1 MATIRR
7 QVKNIVNK
15 YSEAEVK
22 VREATSND
30 PWGPSTSLMSEI
42 SDLTYNVLAFVEIM
56 TMIWKRLNDHGKN
69 WRHVYKALTLLEY
82 LVKTGT
88 ARIAQQCKENIF
100 AIQTLKDFQFV
111 DRDGKDQGINVR
123 ERAKQLVLLLKDDE
137 RLKSE
142 REHALQTKER
152 LARSVTALSSS
163 GARITLNGSGPPA
176 NVGRQDIPG
185 PDVVAG
191 NNGATPSASELETA
205 RPKNT
210 GEEELQLQLA
220 LAMSKEE
227 AERPVLDCEED
238 VQLQLALNIS
248 KEEQNQE
255 ERLRR
260 GDDLRLKMALEE
272 SQKGG
277 ASPSPPA
284 TESSLLDLVDI
295 FTAPP
300 ATAPG
305 IWLGA
310 PGAPGADCVQTLPK
324 TWGLQPAFPEAP
336 TEPLPSPWAAIGGA
350 SVLVAAEP
358 SPWLPTAPPIVQC
371 ENQTSGPWAVSP
383 QTPSPPAMT
392 SESEVSG
399 PDPWTAVPASA
410 SLPVSFSTEV
420 DPWPFLDSASQPEPA
435 VSDTQPAFD
444 PFGSTSATSEPLVRS
459 MTVSPQTTSSASDVP
474 TQRRSL
480 ISNSRTP
487 SPTAFGMTSL
497 SEVLPSTTLTPS
509 ARCTP
514 ESFLG
519 PAAALVDLDALVSGT
534 QTSVQPVSATASRT
548 NPFLNAG
555 STSPTTLGNPFGVF
569 PTPALKTSPIMGAPA
584 SARNGPGATPVL
596 PGIPT
601 IYNLPP
607 ANLPQTKISNNP
619 FLM

>member
-123 ERAKQLVLLLKDDE
+123 ERAKQLVVLLKDDE

-163 GARITLNGSGPPA
+163 GARITPNGSGPPA
-176 NVGRQDIPG
+176 NAGLQEIPG
-185 PDVVAG
+185 PGVVAG
-191 NNGATPSASELETA
+191 SNGATPSASELETA

-227 AERPVLDCEED
+227 AER
-238 VQLQLALNIS
+238 
-248 KEEQNQE
+248 E

-272 SQKGG
+272 SQKGDS
-277 ASPSPPA
+277 SPSPPA
-284 TESSLLDLVDI
+284 TESSLLDLVDV

-310 PGAPGADCVQTLPK
+310 PTADCVQTVPK
-324 TWGLQPAFPEAP
+324 TWGMQPAFPEAP
-336 TEPLPSPWAAIGGA
+336 TEPLPSPWAAIGA
-350 SVLVAAEP
+350 SLPVAAEP
-358 SPWLPTAPPIVQC
+358 SPWLPTAPPTVQC
-371 ENQTSGPWAVSP
+371 ENQTSGPWTVSP
-383 QTPSPPAMT
+383 PTRSPSAMT
-392 SESEVSG
+392 SESEVSV
-399 PDPWTAVPASA
+399 PDPWTAVPTS
-410 SLPVSFSTEV
+410 SLPFSFSTAV
-420 DPWPFLDSASQPEPA
+420 DSWSFLDSSSQPEPA

-444 PFGSTSATSEPLVRS
+444 PFGVTATSEPLGRS
-459 MTVSPQTTSSASDVP
+459 MTVSPQTTSSSSDVP
-474 TQRRSL
+474 AQRQSL
-480 ISNSRTP
+480 LSNSRTP
-487 SPTAFGMTSL
+487 SPAAFSMTSI
-497 SEVLPSTTLTPS
+497 SEVLPSTTPNST
-509 ARCTP
+509 ARRTP

-569 PTPALKTSPIMGAPA
+569 PTPALKTSPMMGAPA
-584 SARNGPGATPVL
+584 SASNGPGTAPVL
-596 PGIPT
+596 PGILT
-601 IYNLPP
+601 VYNSPP
-607 ANLPQTKISNNP
+607 ANLPQTKTSNNP
-619 FLM
+619 FLV

>member
-227 AERPVLDCEED
+227 AER
-238 VQLQLALNIS
+238 
-248 KEEQNQE
+248 
-255 ERLRR
+255 
-260 GDDLRLKMALEE
+260 
-272 SQKGG
+272 
-277 ASPSPPA
+277 
-284 TESSLLDLVDI
+284 SSLLDLVDI